1 MTLFASHVLLPL
13 LLSTNGLRRQRFFLL
28 PHIVHKFLPSL
39 SPTLCESSYSPF
51 LCVSCIFFPFCGE
64 SDAGQYCVVER
75 VIAIQNVVAA
85 ELEFRE
91 ARQTLTVCMHLTK
104 NDSDEVVSRSTDKV
118 PNMTYMTLPTE
129 GLISIVNDCVG
140 LYDKISNSTIG
151 QSNTI
156 TFIEETSA
164 IHHWFSFRSWINC
177 CNSMSQDFQQGI
189 FNFPNG
195 LERGRV
201 SPQQQIRRDKVRLQ
215 GGFEAAP
222 LVGIEEAEPVYESAG
237 MLSEMFNFPPAT
249 ELLEQQPVT
258 ATFRAARQ
266 AGEWYGNRQQQQQ
279 QGVNMMMDGLG
290 DSKNQN
296 GVNNNQ
302 HQPQHQISSINADSA
317 AAMQLF
323 LMNPQTRS
331 PSPPQSHATPS
342 STLHML
348 LPNPSSNSL
357 QGFTGSATGGS
368 FGQFPWVPESAHQHG
383 GLVEGQGLSLSLS
396 SSLQAAKAEELR
408 MGDSGF
414 LYYNHQQGGGGVGGG
429 SSSSSTVQFPYKNN
443 NHHQALHLQG
453 VIGHDNNH
461 QGHVGFGS
469 SSLGVVN
476 VLRNSKYVKA
486 AQELLEEFCSVG
498 RGQFKKSKFNKQ
510 NSNPNSNP
518 GGDGGGSSPS
528 SKDAAAAPPPPLSAG
543 DRIEHQRRKVKLLS
557 MLDEACIV
565 DRRYNHYCEQ
575 MQMVVNSF
583 DMMMGFGAAVP
594 YTALAQKAMSRHFR
608 CLKDAITAQLKQSC
622 ELLGDKDGAGT
633 SGLTKGETPRLKML
647 EQSLRQ
653 QRAFHQM
660 GMMEQEAW
668 RPQRG
673 LPERSVNILRAW
685 LFEHFLHPYPSDADK
700 HLLAR
705 QTGLSRNQVSNWFIN
720 ARVRLWKPMVEEMY
734 QQELK
739 EAESAE
745 VREKNQSNNS
755 NTSENQTQ
763 TPTTSGAATT
773 STATPTSTTTTKP
786 TEKNADFNT
795 TESNPSPVAM
805 NTQGFSENQAKQTT
819 TTSTTIMPSI
829 SATISEVVPP
839 VSQCFDSDLA
849 PHRLMVTDD
858 TCRLVTTDFGT
869 ASATADIGST
879 LIRFGTTGDVSLT
892 LGLRHAGNMPEKT
905 PFSVRDFGA
914 I

>member
-1 MTLFASHVLLPL
+1 
-13 LLSTNGLRRQRFFLL
+13 
-28 PHIVHKFLPSL
+28 
-39 SPTLCESSYSPF
+39 
-51 LCVSCIFFPFCGE
+51 
-64 SDAGQYCVVER
+64 
-75 VIAIQNVVAA
+75 
-85 ELEFRE
+85 
-91 ARQTLTVCMHLTK
+91 
-104 NDSDEVVSRSTDKV
+104 
-118 PNMTYMTLPTE
+118 
-129 GLISIVNDCVG
+129 
-140 LYDKISNSTIG
+140 
-151 QSNTI
+151 
-156 TFIEETSA
+156 
-164 IHHWFSFRSWINC
+164 
-177 CNSMSQDFQQGI
+177 MSQDFQQGI
-189 FNFPNG
+189 FSFPNG
-195 LERGRV
+195 LERGRLV
-201 SPQQQIRRDKVRLQ
+201 SPQQQIRRDKVR
-215 GGFEAAP
+215 FEAAAP
-222 LVGIEEAEPVYESAG
+222 LVGIEEEEPVYETAG

-249 ELLEQQPVT
+249 ELLEQQHAT

-279 QGVNMMMDGLG
+279 Q
-290 DSKNQN
+290 
-296 GVNNNQ
+296 
-302 HQPQHQISSINADSA
+302 ISGINADSA

-331 PSPPQSHATPS
+331 PSPPQTHATPS

-348 LPNPSSNSL
+348 LPNPSSNSSL
-357 QGFTGSATGGS
+357 QGFTGSAAGGS
-368 FGQFPWVPESAHQHG
+368 FGQFTWVPESAHQQG
-383 GLVEGQGLSLSLS
+383 GVVEGQGLSLSLS
-396 SSLQAAKAEELR
+396 SSLEAAKAEELR

-414 LYYNHQQGGGGVGGG
+414 LYYNHQQGGGGGGG
-429 SSSSSTVQFPYKNN
+429 SSSSSAVQFQYKNNNN

-453 VIGHDNNH
+453 AMGHDNNH

-476 VLRNSKYVKA
+476 VLRNSKYAKA

-498 RGQFKKSKFNKQ
+498 RGQFKKSKFNRQ
-510 NSNPNSNP
+510 NSNPNSNA
-518 GGDGGGSSPS
+518 GGGASPS
-528 SKDAAAAPPPPLSAG
+528 SKDAPPPPPLSAA

-557 MLDEACIV
+557 MLDEV

-583 DMMMGFGAAVP
+583 DLMMGFGAAVP

-608 CLKDAITAQLKQSC
+608 CLKEAITAQLKQSC
-622 ELLGDKDGAGT
+622 EVLGEKDGAGN
-633 SGLTKGETPRLKML
+633 SGGLTKGETPRLKML

-745 VREKNQSNNS
+745 DRENNNS
-755 NTSENQTQ
+755 NISGNQAQ
-763 TPTTSGAATT
+763 TPTTPSAATT
-773 STATPTSTTTTKP
+773 STATATAPPPPPSTTTGKRSDAI
-786 TEKNADFNT
+786 NAPD
-795 TESNPSPVAM
+795 SDPSQHVAM
-805 NTQGFSENQAKQTT
+805 NNRQGFSENQAKKSTA
-819 TTSTTIMPSI
+819 STT
-829 SATISEVVPP
+829 ATTIASEVAPP
-839 VSQCFDSDLA
+839 VSQCFDDSDLPA
-849 PHRLMVTDD
+849 HRLMASDD
-858 TCRLVTTDFGT
+858 TCHLVTADFGT
-869 ASATADIGST
+869 ASASADIGST
-879 LIRFGTTGDVSLT
+879 LIRFGTTPGDVSLT
-892 LGLRHAGNMPEKT
+892 LGLRHAGNMPSEKT
-905 PFSVRDFGA
+905 PFSVREFGA